1 MTREQLRIEQAVER
15 YVLFCAQLIFVALA
29 AAGITAGNW
38 VLVGVGLAAT
48 FINWRIGTGL
58 PKNRDKSFLAL
69 GRGRASDPSAVDLV
83 GARPGRIETH
93 GATSASVKCGSLC
106 AVVVGIIAWMLGLGP
121 WQIGVA
127 MLIAFLIVLA
137 WGFGVMV
144 NTAV

>member
-1 MTREQLRIEQAVER
+1 MTKEQLRIEQAVEW
-15 YVLFCAQLIFVALA
+15 YVLYGAHLIFVALA

-38 VLVGVGLAAT
+38 VVVGVGLAAT

-69 GRGRASDPSAVDLV
+69 GRGQASDPSAD
-83 GARPGRIETH
+83 GAPGRVDTH

-106 AVVVGIIAWMLGLGP
+106 TGVVGIIAWMLGVGS
-121 WQIGVA
+121 WQIAVA
-127 MLIAFLIVLA
+127 MIIAFLIVLA

>member
-1 MTREQLRIEQAVER
+1 MTKEQLRIEQAVEW
-15 YVLFCAQLIFVALA
+15 YVLYGAHLIFVALA

-38 VLVGVGLAAT
+38 VVVGVGLAAT
-48 FINWRIGTGL
+48 FINWRIGTRL

-69 GRGRASDPSAVDLV
+69 SRGQASDPAAFGV
-83 GARPGRIETH
+83 RPGRVDTH

-106 AVVVGIIAWMLGLGP
+106 AGVVGIIAWLLGLGP
-121 WQIGVA
+121 WQIAVA
-127 MLIAFLIVLA
+127 MIIAFLIVLA